1 MSSGDFLNSA
11 PHTHDNQFTHWAFS
25 PALLKIFICGCF
37 ILAVL
42 NWAQACSVL
51 GIDLTTELH
60 SHPWDVKDSGTAAL
74 LCPLLFF
81 FFFSFSLWL
90 WECDCSLHVLS
101 PSELWDHNFWG
112 LNVEIYV
119 PLQLAK
125 LGFREL
131 WFSSR
136 PVLCEWEVRVSLHG
150 THCWGPAGLV
160 LENTHIVDLLEPRGY
175 GVLGIPS
182 TTVLSV
188 QQSCVL

>member
-1 MSSGDFLNSA
+1 M
-11 PHTHDNQFTHWAFS
+11 
-25 PALLKIFICGCF
+25 
-37 ILAVL
+37 AVL
-42 NWAQACSVL
+42 FWQCWIAQACSVP
-51 GIDLTTELH
+51 GIDLTTALH
-60 SHPWDVKDSGTAAL
+60 SHPWDVRVPGTAAL
-74 LCPLLFF
+74 LCSFLFCFF
-81 FFFSFSLWL
+81 FPLWL
-90 WECDCSLHVLS
+90 WECDCSIHVLS

-136 PVLCEWEVRVSLHG
+136 PVLCEWEVRVSLHE

-175 GVLGIPS
+175 GVLRILR
-182 TTVLSV
+182 TTVLFV